1 LEGHSHVIVALAGA
15 VAVDS
20 LVGQFTG
27 TPLSGPLLT
36 TPMSQPA
43 TLSILVIKGIFYLG
57 VAIGGLTP
65 DIDNA
70 RSTLGQKLGFIS
82 KEIMHHFGHR
92 TIMHSLI
99 GLGIFTALAFG
110 AQQLV
115 VNFLASHLPDKHEV
129 QVIDGSKALWLAL
142 VLGYILHLFGDSL
155 TEEGIPIFW
164 PAKWHLGFP
173 PFRSLRFRAG
183 SWAEPIAVWLIV
195 ILVGVGLWQ
204 NVIHL

>member
-20 LVGQFTG
+20 LVGQLTG
-27 TPLSGPLLT
+27 MPLSGPLLT
-36 TPMSQPA
+36 ATASQPA
-43 TLSILVIKGIFYLG
+43 TLSILTIKGLFYLS

-70 RSTLGQKLGFIS
+70 RSTLGQKLGIIS

-92 TIMHSLI
+92 TIMHSLL
-99 GLGIFTALAFG
+99 GLGIFTALG
-110 AQQLV
+110 YGVQQLV
-115 VNFLASHLPDKHEV
+115 VKFLATRLPDQHEV
-129 QVIDGSKALWLAL
+129 QVVDGSKAIWLAL

-155 TEEGIPIFW
+155 TEEGIPLFW
-164 PAKWHLGFP
+164 PAKWHLGIP
-173 PFRSLRFRAG
+173 PFRALRFRAG
-183 SWAEPIAVWLIV
+183 SWAEPVVVWLLV
-195 ILVGVGLWQ
+195 VLVGVGLWQ

>member
-20 LVGQFTG
+20 LVYQFTG

-36 TPMSQPA
+36 TTMSQPA
-43 TLSILVIKGIFYLG
+43 TLSVLTIKGIFYLG

-70 RSTLGQKLGFIS
+70 RSTLGQKLGFVS

-99 GLGIFTALAFG
+99 GLGIFTALAYG
-110 AQQLV
+110 VYRLV
-115 VNFLASHLPDKHEV
+115 VNFLVPRLPDQHEA
-129 QVIDGSKALWLAL
+129 QFLAGSKALWLAL

-173 PFRSLRFRAG
+173 PIRSLRFRAG

-204 NVIHL
+204 NIIHL

>member
-36 TPMSQPA
+36 STMQEPT
-43 TLSILVIKGIFYLG
+43 TLSILVIKGLFYFG
-57 VAIGGLTP
+57 VTIGGLSP

-70 RSTLGQKLGFIS
+70 RSTLGQKVAPLS
-82 KEIMHHFGHR
+82 RAIMHHFGHR

-99 GLGIFTALAFG
+99 GLGIFTALGFLV
-110 AQQLV
+110 QQLV
-115 VNFLASHLPDKHEV
+115 VKFLASRLPDQHEV
-129 QVIDGSKALWLAL
+129 KVIDGSKALWLAL
-142 VLGYILHLFGDSL
+142 VLGYILHLFADSL

-164 PAKWHLGFP
+164 PGKWHLGIP
-173 PFRSLRFRAG
+173 PIRALRFRAG
-183 SWAEPIAVWLIV
+183 SWGEPVAVWLIV
-195 ILVGVGLWQ
+195 ALVGVGLWQ
-204 NVIHL
+204 NIIHL